1 MARVDL
7 ADPISRPLSTDMAPN
22 HPSDQDAAVAA
33 LLRRVAATAG
43 VHMYEMELFGDFDYV
58 CHVWIGQALES
69 LLGGVPEGM
78 DKEAA
83 WEACIHPDDRAD
95 YEAAFEPLQ
104 NGDVTEIEYR
114 LVGFDGAT
122 RWVWERCIPRP
133 VVDGRRLVDG
143 IVTDITDRHL
153 VERSWPRRTPA
164 WPTWPTTTT
173 SPGCPTARS
182 SRSISTPRWPARAA
196 TAPVWPCCSST
207 WTGSSR

>member
-1 MARVDL
+1 
-7 ADPISRPLSTDMAPN
+7 
-22 HPSDQDAAVAA
+22 VAA

-43 VHMYEMELFGDFDYV
+43 VHMYEMELFDDFEYV

-83 WEACIHPDDRAD
+83 WEACIHPDDRAT
-95 YEAAFEPLQ
+95 YEAGFAPLN
-104 NGDVTEIEYR
+104 NGDATETEYR

-153 VERSWPRRTPA
+153 VERELAEAHARLAHTGLPRPPHRAAQPRAVPGASRRRAGPRRPRRLLRGRA
-164 WPTWPTTTT
+164 VHR
-173 SPGCPTARS
+173 PGRVQAGERCP
-182 SRSISTPRWPARAA
+182 
-196 TAPVWPCCSST
+196 
-207 WTGSSR
+207 WTRRR